1 MTLVLIIGGIDLSV
15 GAVMAMSGDTVYS
28 ILHIERFD
36 IDIFHAIELGAM
48 LISSLERILQRCSEL
63 GLFDFRPLVIEI
75 GKSDILAINV
85 PGVVVVFG
93 QNDVGFFFS
102 GRIVQWNLPAI
113 TISIVLGHLYDPRL
127 GSVTFELCYGSVS
140 IWFSSAHVILLLL
153 RRRKMGIKIT
163 ASGTGV
169 PLAWLSGR

>member
-1 MTLVLIIGGIDLSV
+1 MSPQILHMRLRRITGD
-15 GAVMAMSGDTVYS
+15 AVYG

-36 IDIFHAIELGAM
+36 IDVFHTVELGAVF
-48 LISSLERILQRCSEL
+48 ISCLERILQGCSEF

-93 QNDVGFFFS
+93 QNDIGFFFGGS
-102 GRIVQWNLPAI
+102 IVQWDLPAI
-113 TISIVLGHLYDPRL
+113 TVSIVLRHLYDPRL
-127 GSVTFELCYGSVS
+127 GSVAFELGNGSVS